1 MEFMKPSF
9 GHVAVE
15 KAENS
20 LKICRKL
27 QLASKTRIAL
37 KKYQKADRKG
47 QELSNSCTLA
57 KDSE

>member
-1 MEFMKPSF
+1 MKPSS